1 MFLLCDRQT
10 YQKYESKVTVSY
22 LKRPV
27 YTCGAVREVK
37 RHRDIPEEIR
47 RAHTKTG
54 EESSLNISK
63 AALNKAFFSF
73 T

>member
-37 RHRDIPEEIR
+37 RHRDIP
-47 RAHTKTG
+47 G
-54 EESSLNISK
+54 G
-63 AALNKAFFSF
+63 NKKGSY
-73 T
+73 